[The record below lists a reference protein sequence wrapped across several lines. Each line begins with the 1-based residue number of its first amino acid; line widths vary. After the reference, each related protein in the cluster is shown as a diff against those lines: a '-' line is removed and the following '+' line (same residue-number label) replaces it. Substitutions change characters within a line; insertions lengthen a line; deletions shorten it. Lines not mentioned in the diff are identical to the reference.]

1 MMKSLFTAATGMMA
15 QQTVVDT
22 TANNLANVDT
32 TGFKRSQVEFQDLL
46 YQTVRAAGTQG
57 ATGAQV
63 PTGIQIG
70 SGVRTSGTSKI
81 FTQGDLQNTGNNFD
95 LSIQGDGFFQ
105 ILLPSGDF
113 RYTRDG
119 SFREDSTGQL
129 VTADGYLLQPPVQLP
144 PDALSVTIGN
154 DGTVS
159 VVSAGAPTTATVVG
173 SIALSRFVNPS
184 GLSADGRNLYVESTA
199 SGAPLQGIPGSNGLG
214 SLQQGF
220 LERSNVQV
228 VTELIRL
235 ITAQRGFESSQRAV
249 LTSDEMLQCA
259 NGIIR

>member
-1 MMKSLFTAATGMMA
+1 MKALFTASTGMQA
-15 QQTVVDT
+15 NQTVVDT

-57 ATGAQV
+57 ATGFEV

-70 SGVRTSGTSKI
+70 SGVRTSGISKI
-81 FTQGDLQNTGNNFD
+81 FTQGVSENTNNDFD
-95 LSIQGDGFFQ
+95 ISIQGQGFFQ
-105 ILLPSGDF
+105 ILMPSGDF

-119 SFREDSTGQL
+119 SFRINSTGQM
-129 VTADGYLLQPPVQLP
+129 VTADGYVLQPPVQIP
-144 PDALSVTIGN
+144 PDTISLTIGN

-159 VVSAGAPTTATVVG
+159 VVSAGAPTAATIVG
-173 SIALSRFVNPS
+173 TLSLTRFVNPS
-184 GLSADGRNLYVESTA
+184 GLSADGRNLFAETTA
-199 SGAPLQGIPGSNGLG
+199 SGAPLQGIPGTNGLG

-235 ITAQRGFESSQRAV
+235 ITAQRAFEASQRAV
-249 LTSDEMLQCA
+249 LTSDEMLQTTNA
-259 NGIIR
+259 MIR

>member
-1 MMKSLFTAATGMMA
+1 MMKALFTAATGMQA
-15 QQTVVDT
+15 HSTVVDT

-46 YQTVRAAGTQG
+46 YQTVRAPGTQG
-57 ATGAQV
+57 ANGSEI

-70 SGVRTSGTSKI
+70 SGVRTSGISKI
-81 FTQGDLQNTGNNFD
+81 FSPGVFENTSNDFD
-95 LSIQGDGFFQ
+95 VSIQGQGFFQ
-105 ILLPSGDF
+105 VLMPNGDQ

-119 SFREDSTGQL
+119 SFRLNSTGQL
-129 VTADGYLLQPPVQLP
+129 VTADGYPLQPPIPIP
-144 PDALSVTIGN
+144 PDYTSVTIGN

-159 VVSAGAPTTATVVG
+159 VISAGSPAATPVG
-173 SIALSRFVNPS
+173 NIALTRFSNPS
-184 GLSADGRNLYVESTA
+184 GLSSEGRNLFSESTA
-199 SGAPLQGIPGSNGLG
+199 SGPPLPGIPGSNGLG

-235 ITAQRGFESSQRAV
+235 ITAQRAFEASQRAV
-249 LTSDEMLQCA
+249 LTSDQMLQTA
-259 NGIIR
+259 NGMIR

>member
-1 MMKSLFTAATGMMA
+1 MMKSLYTAATGMQA
-15 QQTVVDT
+15 HQTVVDT

-70 SGVRTSGTSKI
+70 SGVRTSGISKI
-81 FTQGDLQNTGNNFD
+81 FTQGDMQNTGNEFD
-95 LSIQGDGFFQ
+95 ISINGQGFFQ
-105 ILLPSGDF
+105 VLLPNGDF

-144 PDALSVTIGN
+144 PDTLSVTIGN

-159 VVSAGAPTTATVVG
+159 VISAGAPTTATTVG
-173 SIALSRFVNPS
+173 AISLSRFVNPS
-184 GLSADGRNLYVESTA
+184 GLSSEGRNLFAESTA

-220 LERSNVQV
+220 QERSNVQV

-235 ITAQRGFESSQRAV
+235 ITAQRAFDASQRAV
-249 LTSDEMLQCA
+249 LTSDEMLQTT
-259 NGIIR
+259 NGMIR

>member
-1 MMKSLFTAATGMMA
+1 MMKALFTSATGMQA
-15 QQTVVDT
+15 HQTVVDT

-46 YQTVRAAGTQG
+46 YQTVRAPGTLG
-57 ATGAQV
+57 ATGFEV

-70 SGVRTSGTSKI
+70 SGVRTAGISKI
-81 FTQGDLQNTGNNFD
+81 FSPGVMENTSNDFD
-95 LSIQGDGFFQ
+95 VSIQGQGFFQ
-105 ILLPSGDF
+105 IQMPNGEF

-119 SFREDSTGQL
+119 SFRASSTGQL
-129 VTADGYLLQPPVQLP
+129 VTADGYVLQPPVSIPSDTTSL
-144 PDALSVTIGN
+144 TIGN

-159 VVSAGAPTTATVVG
+159 VVTAGAPTVATPIG
-173 SIALSRFVNPS
+173 NLSLTRFPNPG
-184 GLSADGRNLYVESTA
+184 GLSSEGRNLFSESTA
-199 SGAPLQGIPGSNGLG
+199 SGPALQGTPGENGLG

-235 ITAQRGFESSQRAV
+235 ITAQRAFEASQRAV
-249 LTSDEMLQCA
+249 LTSDQMLQTT
-259 NGIIR
+259 NGMIR

>member
-1 MMKSLFTAATGMMA
+1 MMKSLFTAATGMQA
-15 QQTVVDT
+15 QQTVIDT

-70 SGVRTSGTSKI
+70 SGVRTSGISKV
-81 FTQGDLQNTGNNFD
+81 FTEGDMQNTGNEFD
-95 LSIQGDGFFQ
+95 IAINGQGFFQ
-105 ILLPSGDF
+105 VILPNGDL

-119 SFREDSTGQL
+119 SFRENSTGQL
-129 VTADGYLLQPPVQLP
+129 VTADGYLLSPPIQLP
-144 PDALSVTIGN
+144 PDTLTVTIGN
-154 DGTVS
+154 DGTVT
-159 VVSAGAPTTATVVG
+159 VVTGSSPNTATQVG
-173 SIALSRFVNPS
+173 NVATSRFVNPS
-184 GLSADGRNLYVESTA
+184 GLSAEGRNLFSQTTA
-199 SGAPLQGIPGSNGLG
+199 SGPPLQGIPGSIGWG

-220 LERSNVQV
+220 QERSNVQV

-235 ITAQRGFESSQRAV
+235 ITAQRAFEASQRAV
-249 LTSDEMLQCA
+249 LTSDEILQTT
-259 NGIIR
+259 NGIVR

>member
-1 MMKSLFTAATGMMA
+1 MMKSLFTSATGMQA
-15 QQTVVDT
+15 HQTVVDT

-57 ATGAQV
+57 AQGYEV

-70 SGVRTSGTSKI
+70 SGVRTSGISKI
-81 FTQGDLQNTGNNFD
+81 FTPGVMENTNNDFD
-95 LSIQGDGFFQ
+95 ISIQGQGFFQ
-105 ILLPSGDF
+105 IQLPGGDF

-119 SFREDSTGQL
+119 SFRMNSTGNL
-129 VTADGYLLQPPVQLP
+129 VTADGYNLNPPVTIP

-159 VVSAGAPTTATVVG
+159 VISAGAPTQSTTVG
-173 SIALSRFVNPS
+173 AISLTRFPNPS
-184 GLSADGRNLYVESTA
+184 GLSSDGRNLFAETTA
-199 SGAPLQGIPGSNGLG
+199 SGPQLQGIPGNTGLG
-214 SLQQGF
+214 TLQQGF

-235 ITAQRGFESSQRAV
+235 ITAQRAFEASQRAV
-249 LTSDEMLQCA
+249 LTSDQMLQTT
-259 NGIIR
+259 NNMIR

>member
-1 MMKSLFTAATGMMA
+1 MIKSLFTAATGMMA

-46 YQTVRAAGTQG
+46 YQNVRVPGTQG
-57 ATGAQV
+57 ATGFEV

-70 SGVRTSGTSKI
+70 SGVKTSGISKI
-81 FTQGDLQNTGNNFD
+81 FSAGNLENTANDLD
-95 LSIQGDGFFQ
+95 LAIEGQGFFQ
-105 ILLPSGDF
+105 VLMPNGEF

-119 SFREDSTGQL
+119 AFRLNSTGQL
-129 VTADGYLLQPPVQLP
+129 VTADGFLLQPPIAFP
-144 PDALSVTIGN
+144 NDTLSITIGT

-159 VVSAGAPTTATVVG
+159 VITAGAPNTTTTIG
-173 SIALSRFVNPS
+173 NISTTRFANAG
-184 GLSADGRNLYVESTA
+184 GLRAEGRNQFSETTA
-199 SGAPLQGIPGSNGLG
+199 SGAPLQGTPGENGLG
-214 SLQQGF
+214 TLQQGF

-235 ITAQRGFESSQRAV
+235 ITAQRAFEASQRAV
-249 LTSDEMLQCA
+249 LTSDQMLQQTNA
-259 NGIIR
+259 MIR

>member
-1 MMKSLFTAATGMMA
+1 MIKSLFTSASGMLA

-32 TGFKRSQVEFQDLL
+32 TGFKRSQVDFQDLL

-57 ATGAQV
+57 ANGSEV

-81 FTQGDLQNTGNNFD
+81 FTIGNLENTNNNFD
-95 LSIQGDGFFQ
+95 IAINGEGFFQ
-105 ILLPSGDF
+105 VALPNGDT

-119 SFREDSTGQL
+119 SFRTNSTGQL
-129 VTADGYLLQPPVQLP
+129 VTADGYQLQPPIQIP
-144 PDALSVTIGN
+144 TDTLSITIGS

-159 VVSAGAPTTATVVG
+159 VTNAQSQSQSVGNILTA
-173 SIALSRFVNPS
+173 RFPNNS
-184 GLSADGRNLYVESTA
+184 GLSSEGRNLYSETTA
-199 SGAPLQGIPGSNGLG
+199 SGAAQPGTPGDNGFG

-228 VTELIRL
+228 VTEMIRL
-235 ITAQRGFESSQRAV
+235 ITAQRAFEASQRAV
-249 LTSDEMLQCA
+249 LTSDQMLQVT
-259 NGIIR
+259 NGMVR

>member
-1 MMKSLFTAATGMMA
+1 MMKSLFTSATGMQA
-15 QQTVVDT
+15 HQTVVDT

-46 YQTVRAAGTQG
+46 YQTVRGAGTLG
-57 ATGAQV
+57 ATGLEV

-70 SGVRTSGTSKI
+70 SGVRTSGISKI
-81 FTQGDLQNTGNNFD
+81 FSPGVVENTSND
-95 LSIQGDGFFQ
+95 YDVSIQGQGFFQ
-105 ILLPSGDF
+105 ILMPNGDF

-119 SFREDSTGQL
+119 SFRMNSTGNL
-129 VTADGYLLQPPVQLP
+129 VTADGYALQPPITIP

-159 VVSAGAPTTATVVG
+159 VISAGSPTTANVVG
-173 SIALSRFVNPS
+173 NLSLSRFPNPS
-184 GLSADGRNLYVESTA
+184 GLSSDGRNLFEQSTA
-199 SGAPLQGIPGSNGLG
+199 SGAPLQGTPGTNGLG

-235 ITAQRGFESSQRAV
+235 ITAQRAFDASQRAV
-249 LTSDEMLQCA
+249 LTSDQMLQTA
-259 NGIIR
+259 NGMIR